1 MQNVLADLSVS
12 ITELKKNPT
21 AVINEAGTNPVA
33 ILNNNRPT
41 AYILPAD
48 TYEAI
53 LEAME
58 DHHLGRL
65 AMERLDKERDLAID
79 VDINEL

>member
-1 MQNVLADLSVS
+1 MQSVLADLSVS

-21 AVINEAGTNPVA
+21 AVINEAGNNPVA